1 MSEHPQYTCSDYRAE
16 MILMGLTRRLHQETL
31 TRQEREEI
39 VRQIDQLKS
48 TMGMD

>member
-1 MSEHPQYTCSDYRAE
+1 MSEQQQYTCSDYRAE

-48 TMGMD
+48 AMGMD